1 VRVLEWRVGVKVG
14 VDDNME
20 DEIDVVVGVNVLVKL
35 FLLRD

>member
-1 VRVLEWRVGVKVG
+1 VGVKVG